1 MTTCWGGKDNFAS
14 DRELAERLLAAFPV
28 SSWIARQN
36 RGFVG
41 RAVRYCAEEGVDQF
55 LDVGSGLPT
64 MDNVHEVAR
73 RTIPD
78 AAVVYVDDDRVA
90 LSHANALLATSPGV
104 SVIWGDVRDPGK
116 ILAHVEA
123 TGLIDLSRPMV
134 VVRRGNP
141 GSASAPT
148 GVGGATC

>member
-1 MTTCWGGKDNFAS
+1 MKGSTPPFPTWLACMTTCWGGKDNFAS

-36 RGFVG
+36 RGLVG

-78 AAVVYVDDDRVA
+78 AAVGYVDDDRVA
-90 LSHANALLATSPGV
+90 LSHANALLAPSPASRRSG
-104 SVIWGDVRDPGK
+104 
-116 ILAHVEA
+116 EMCA
-123 TGLIDLSRPMV
+123 TRARSCLMSRP
-134 VVRRGNP
+134 P
-141 GSASAPT
+141 GST
-148 GVGGATC
+148 